1 MQSGRVLLIG
11 GWHLLSGLN
20 HRIRHM
26 AAYFEGRF
34 DRLDIVGYK
43 KMYGGVPASA
53 LTKLRV
59 GWDHLL
65 HDRIHIDGQ
74 DGTRR
79 ITIRDLYAPSFV
91 EMGIKD
97 LWRYWNLCRCITA
110 PYDVAVY
117 GYPGNAWTASL
128 LKRSGRVKK
137 LVYDDWDYHPGLEN
151 NPLLANKVEQRER
164 LCARTA
170 DVVISVNS
178 LLASLRSKQGA
189 RRVEVIPNGLNLSLF
204 SQARQKTQHP
214 PTLLYM
220 GSLSPLWNV
229 ELAIRAMPALIRQ
242 IPDVRLLIAGY
253 GPAETSLRK
262 LSQQLGVEAQ
272 VQFLGV
278 FAYDALPSLLAQADI
293 GLTTAHPQSSF
304 RRFASP
310 LKIIEYM
317 AAGLPVIANRLGQ
330 TEIIIQESGAGL
342 LVDNSADE
350 FAQAAA
356 SLLRDPARYA
366 ACSRAALHYASAF
379 DWDLLLEKAYRIVR
393 DLLNSEGPP

>member
-1 MQSGRVLLIG
+1 MPSSRILLIG

-20 HRIRHM
+20 HRVRHM

-34 DRLDIVGYK
+34 ANLDIAGYK
-43 KMYGGVPASA
+43 KMYGGAPATA

-59 GWDHLL
+59 GVDNLL
-65 HDRIHIDGQ
+65 HDRIHIDSQ
-74 DGTRR
+74 NGTRR
-79 ITIRDLYAPSFV
+79 ITIRDPYAPSFV
-91 EMGIKD
+91 EMSIKD
-97 LWRYWNLCRCITA
+97 LWRYMNLCRCITA

-128 LKRSGRVKK
+128 LKRSGRAKK
-137 LVYDDWDYHPGLEN
+137 LVYDDWDYHPGLET
-151 NPLLANKVEQRER
+151 NPLLANKVERRER

-170 DVVISVNS
+170 DVVISVND
-178 LLASLRSKQGA
+178 LLAELRVQQGA
-189 RRVEVIPNGLNLSLF
+189 RRVEVIPNGINLSLF
-204 SQARQKTQHP
+204 SQARVKTQHP

-229 ELAIRAMPALIRQ
+229 ELAIRAMPALVRQ
-242 IPDVRLLIAGY
+242 IPNIRLLIAGY
-253 GPAETSLRK
+253 GPAEDSLRK
-262 LSQQLGVEAQ
+262 LGQQLGVEAH

-278 FAYDALPSLLAQADI
+278 FTYDALPSLLSQADI

-304 RRFASP
+304 RRYASP

-317 AAGLPVIANRLGQ
+317 AACLPVIANRLGQ
-330 TEIIIQESGAGL
+330 TEIIINESGAGL

-356 SLLRDPARYA
+356 SLLCDPARYA
-366 ACSRAALHYASAF
+366 AFSRAAESYASAF
-379 DWDLLLEKAYRIVR
+379 DWNLLLDKAHRVVL
-393 DLLNSEGPP
+393 DLINTDAMP

>member
-1 MQSGRVLLIG
+1 MPPSRILLIG
-11 GWHLLSGLN
+11 GWHLLAGLN
-20 HRIRHM
+20 HRVRHM

-34 DRLDIVGYK
+34 DHLDIVGYK
-43 KMYGGVPASA
+43 KLYGGAPASA

-59 GWDHLL
+59 GWDHIL
-65 HDRIHIDGQ
+65 HDLIRMDGR

-79 ITIRDLYAPSFV
+79 ITIRDIYAPSFI

-110 PYDVAVY
+110 PYEVAVY

-128 LKRSGRVKK
+128 LKQSGRVKK
-137 LVYDDWDYHPGLEN
+137 LVYDDWDYHPGLET
-151 NPLLANKVEQRER
+151 NPLLANKVERRER

-189 RRVEVIPNGLNLSLF
+189 RRVEVIPNGINLSLF
-204 SQARQKTQHP
+204 SQARQKTSHP

-242 IPDVRLLIAGY
+242 IPDIRLLIAGY
-253 GPAETSLRK
+253 GPAEDSLRK
-262 LSQQLGVEAQ
+262 LSQQLGLETH

-278 FAYDALPSLLAQADI
+278 FAYDALPSILAQADI

-304 RRFASP
+304 RRYASP

-330 TEIIIQESGAGL
+330 TEIIIHESGAGL
-342 LVDNSADE
+342 LVENSADE

-366 ACSRAALHYASAF
+366 VCSRAALGYASSF
-379 DWDLLLEKAYRIVR
+379 DWNLLLEKAYRVVLG
-393 DLLNSEGPP
+393 LLDTDGTP